1 MKFSFS
7 LPTIRHPERR
17 DPFEE
22 TYALARLAEE
32 QGFDTAT
39 IGHHHFLPGNQSD
52 PLTFM
57 ATVAARTSTLRVG
70 TGIFLLPVHNPVRV
84 AEQVATI
91 DQISGGRVSL
101 GVGTGWWPLEY
112 DVHGSCYAER
122 GARMEEA
129 LRILRHAWTKPDEAY
144 EGRFWKFPKLTVHPR
159 PVQTPH
165 PPLWVA
171 GVVDA
176 AVDRAARLGDAWLC
190 GPVQSLGRAKRCLET
205 YRATCAR
212 LGRRPDWILRRY
224 TWIGADRRKVMD
236 DVLPRYVD
244 GLMIHWRES
253 AEDPEEKALFARIDA
268 GERVTPEAIA
278 ADRLLFGDPDDVIAQ
293 IERYGRE
300 TGCEHVHAAFG
311 AGMPAHDTEYS
322 TLGDYDAQAE
332 MIRLFGK
339 YVIPHFRRR

>member
-57 ATVAARTSTLRVG
+57 ATVAARTTTLRVG

-91 DQISGGRVSL
+91 DQISNGRVSL

-112 DVHGSCYAER
+112 AVHGSDYRER

-159 PVQTPH
+159 PVQQPS
-165 PPLWVA
+165 PPVWVA

-190 GPVQSLGRAKRCLET
+190 GPVQSLSRAKRCLET
-205 YRATCAR
+205 YRATCSR

-224 TWIGADRRKVMD
+224 TWIGEDRRKVME

-268 GERVTPEAIA
+268 GENVTPQDIA
-278 ADRLLFGDPDDVIAQ
+278 ADRLLFGDPGDVIAQ
-293 IERYGRE
+293 IERYRSE

-322 TLGDYDAQAE
+322 TLGDFEAQAE

-339 YVIPHFRRR
+339 YVIPHFRR

>member
-57 ATVAARTSTLRVG
+57 ATVAARTTRLRVG

-91 DQISGGRVSL
+91 DQISGGRISL

-112 DVHGSCYAER
+112 EVHGSSYGER

-129 LRILRHAWTKPDEAY
+129 LRILRHAWTRPDEPYA
-144 EGRFWKFPKLTVHPR
+144 GRFWQFPKLTVHPR
-159 PVQTPH
+159 PVQSPH

-190 GPVQSLGRAKRCLET
+190 GPVQSLARAQRCLTT
-205 YRATCAR
+205 YRASCAR
-212 LGRRPDWILRRY
+212 LARPADWILRRY
-224 TWIGADRRKVMD
+224 TWIGSDRKHVLEN
-236 DVLPRYVD
+236 VLPRYVD
-244 GLMIHWRES
+244 GLMVHWRES

-268 GERVTPEAIA
+268 GEHVSPEEIA

-293 IERYGRE
+293 IERYRRE

-322 TLGDYDAQAE
+322 TLGDFEAQAE
-332 MIRLFGK
+332 MIRLFGRH
-339 YVIPHFRRR
+339 VIPHFHR

>member
-7 LPTIRHPERR
+7 LPTIRHAERR

-22 TYALARLAEE
+22 TYQLARLAEE
-32 QGFDTAT
+32 AGFDTAT

-57 ATVAARTSTLRVG
+57 ATVAARTTTLRVG

-91 DQISGGRVSL
+91 DQISNGRVSL

-112 DVHGSCYAER
+112 QVHGSDYRER

-129 LRILRHAWTKPDEAY
+129 LQILRHAWTKPEVPFD
-144 EGRFWKFPKLTVHPR
+144 GRFWRFPALTVHPR
-159 PVQTPH
+159 PVQSPH

-205 YRATCAR
+205 YHATCSR
-212 LGRRPDWILRRY
+212 LGRKPDWILRRY
-224 TWIGADRRKVMD
+224 AWVGADRKKVME

-253 AEDPEEKALFARIDA
+253 AEDPEEKTLFARIDA
-268 GERVTPEAIA
+268 GENVTPQEIA
-278 ADRLLFGDPDDVIAQ
+278 ADRLLFGDPDDVIGQ
-293 IERYGRE
+293 IERYRRE

-322 TLGDYDAQAE
+322 TLGDFDAQAE
-332 MIRLFGK
+332 MIRLFGR
-339 YVIPHFRRR
+339 YVIPHFRR

>member
-57 ATVAARTSTLRVG
+57 ATVAARTTSLRVG

-112 DVHGSCYAER
+112 EVQGSNYHER

-129 LRILRHAWTKPDEAY
+129 LQILRHAWTKPDEPF
-144 EGRFWKFPKLTVHPR
+144 EGRFYRFPKLTVHPR
-159 PVQTPH
+159 PVQAPH

-176 AVDRAARLGDAWLC
+176 AVERAARLGDAWLC

-205 YRATCAR
+205 YRGACAR

-224 TWIGADRRKVMD
+224 AWIGSDGKKVREE
-236 DVLPRYVD
+236 VLPRYVD
-244 GLMIHWRES
+244 GLMVHWRES
-253 AEDPEEKALFARIDA
+253 VEDEVEKALFARIDA
-268 GERVTPEAIA
+268 GVRVGPEEIA
-278 ADRLLFGDPDDVIAQ
+278 ADRLLFGSPDDVIAQ
-293 IERYGRE
+293 IERYRRE
-300 TGCEHVHAAFG
+300 TGCDHVHAAFG
-311 AGMPAHDTEYS
+311 AGMPAHETEYS
-322 TLGDYDAQAE
+322 TLGDFEAQAE
-332 MIRLFGK
+332 MIRLFGR
-339 YVIPHFRRR
+339 YVIPHFRD